1 MQALLAEAQAAAGDP
16 LAASATLR
24 EALATAGSGE
34 RLALTV
40 ALANQEWWLGGHE
53 PARRRLHRSLAPAL
67 SLRRG
72 GRWPAAGDRQAA
84 RAALLEAESA
94 LDAFGALR
102 RRSEAARE
110 LRRLGHRVL
119 RPAHDASPGPL
130 GPLAAL
136 TAREREIAELI
147 ADGRTNREVAEQ
159 LVLSPRTIEAHLRNI
174 FGKLGVRSRME
185 HSRELQRL

>member
-1 MQALLAEAQAAAGDP
+1 MLVRARARCGRSAEG
-16 LAASATLR
+16 R
-24 EALATAGSGE
+24 ALA
-34 RLALTV
+34 
-40 ALANQEWWLGGHE
+40 
-53 PARRRLHRSLAPAL
+53 
-67 SLRRG
+67 
-72 GRWPAAGDRQAA
+72 AAGDRQAA

-110 LRRLGHRVL
+110 LRRLGHRLL

-185 HSRELQRL
+185 LARELQRL